1 MLAFLRRLVTPKAEP
16 LPPGPRGRILFVGP
30 FHGGIGG
37 VERIT
42 KCFADWARTSGY
54 TTTMVVR
61 NDLGTGPYRIAQD
74 QHVRIVGED
83 AWGSALAHA
92 DWTWVYVIG
101 AGLKR
106 RTWLPRLERLTATR
120 VLLDLDRKRKW
131 IDVADVLHCEA
142 TREGALPRPAIV
154 AAPEPFSTMPA
165 VEPMPPED
173 FHLTA
178 FNPYGSIKGHEH
190 IERFLDATDKRLVW
204 CYDDSTWAHR
214 ERKLRELLERNVAS
228 VDHPRLEK
236 IASPTREQLYDLYA
250 RCAGYVCFSRDE
262 SFGFSMLDAVA
273 LGKPLC
279 ARRIGLCRDLEDF
292 VPTEDFAQ
300 PHFGT
305 YALPPTLG
313 YGALFEQLE
322 ARAAGGNRNAAS

>member
-1 MLAFLRRLVTPKAEP
+1 MPAFLRRLLTPKAEP

-30 FHGGIGG
+30 FHGGVGG

-42 KCFADWARTSGY
+42 ACFAAWARDSGF

-61 NDLGTGPYRIAQD
+61 NDLDAGPYRIPQD
-74 QHVRIVGED
+74 DHVRIVHED
-83 AWGSALAHA
+83 AWGAPLAHA
-92 DWTWVYVIG
+92 DWTYVYVIG

-106 RTWLPRLERLTATR
+106 RRWVPRLRRLAAPR

-131 IDVADVLHCEA
+131 LEIADVLHCEA

-154 AAPEPFSTMPA
+154 ATPEPWSTMPEVTA
-165 VEPMPPED
+165 KPPED

-190 IERFLDATDKRLVW
+190 ITRFLDATDKRLVW
-204 CYDDSTWAHR
+204 CYDDSTWTQR
-214 ERKLRELLERNVAS
+214 EPKLRALLERNVAS

-236 IASPTREQLYDLYA
+236 IASPSREALYDLYA

-279 ARRIGLCRDLEDF
+279 ARRIGLCRDLEGF
-292 VPTEDFAQ
+292 VSTEDFAA

-305 YALPPTLG
+305 YELPAMLG
-313 YGALFEQLE
+313 YGALFDALPATLE
-322 ARAAGGNRNAAS
+322 GRAAR